1 MSQLV
6 INILDKAL
14 KSKGYKLKKT
24 SEYMWWSPFVS
35 HHKPKLQVN
44 IQTGKWHCWVS
55 NQGGHNLFQLLKQTN
70 ANRILF
76 KELSDAVG
84 STYYTSDKKDKKD
97 IVLNLPKEAKPLWDE
112 NESVQKLQALKFI
125 YERGLTDE
133 DILRYNLYYCLSGAY
148 HNRIIIPSY
157 DSDGVLNYFVGRDFY
172 RGGMKYKNPPIPK
185 DIIGFDLYIDW
196 SQPIILCEGVFDAI
210 AIKNNSI
217 PLFGKTILPKLY
229 EKIRKTFVRIS
240 SELNLY
246 IFNGRPRPMYSIRHS
261 VAKKRFKET
270 GSLEVVADSLNTSV
284 PILKSNYLN
293 EDEEFVLE
301 RHKKTYPELYST
313 KSKTAKKS

>member
-24 SEYMWWSPFVS
+24 NEYMWWSPFVS

-55 NQGGHNLFQLLKQTN
+55 NQGGHNLFQLLKQVN
-70 ANRILF
+70 ANRSLY
-76 KELSDAVG
+76 KELSDVVG

-97 IVLNLPKEAKPLWDE
+97 IILNLPKEAKPLYDGS
-112 NESVQKLQALKFI
+112 ESVQKLHALKFL

-133 DILRYNLYYCLSGAY
+133 DILRYNLHYCLSGVY
-148 HNRIIIPSY
+148 QNRIIIPSY

-172 RGGMKYKNPPIPK
+172 KGGMKYKNPPIPK
-185 DIIGFDLYIDW
+185 DIIGFDLYINWDE
-196 SQPIILCEGVFDAI
+196 PIVLCEGVFDAI

-229 EKIRKTFVRIS
+229 EKIIKNRVKHIIISLDEDAFKDSLKMIKKFFDAGISVNFVKLTETDP
-240 SELNLY
+240 SELGY
-246 IFNGRPRPMYSIRHS
+246 IKMID
-261 VAKKRFKET
+261 K
-270 GSLEVVADSLNTSV
+270 LNTSIEV
-284 PILKSNYLN
+284 NFK
-293 EDEEFVLE
+293 
-301 RHKKTYPELYST
+301 ELMRMKIYG
-313 KSKTAKKS
+313 K